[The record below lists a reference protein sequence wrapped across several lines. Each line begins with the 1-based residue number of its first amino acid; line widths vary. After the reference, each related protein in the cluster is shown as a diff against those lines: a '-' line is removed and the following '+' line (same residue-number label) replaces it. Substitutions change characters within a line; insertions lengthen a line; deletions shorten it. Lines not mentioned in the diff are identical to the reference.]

1 MPAELSYAQSLRSIG
16 QMLDNL
22 RIESFSI
29 IVNADDFVVRDKT
42 RNRAQL
48 TPREKAFL
56 AKLQSNHSAAQDKA
70 NARKLAAGIFEWQV
84 TRADLE
90 KLERQ
95 EQAKRQN
102 DRLTPESHSL
112 PQVLRVLGGIVDQK
126 RGQLISVS
134 KADQVVSLE
143 YSSSVGQNVSEQ
155 YTLPVLYDFWV
166 RMYKRRTTGE
176 NK

>member
-1 MPAELSYAQSLRSIG
+1 
-16 QMLDNL
+16 
-22 RIESFSI
+22 
-29 IVNADDFVVRDKT
+29 
-42 RNRAQL
+42 
-48 TPREKAFL
+48 
-56 AKLQSNHSAAQDKA
+56 
-70 NARKLAAGIFEWQV
+70 
-84 TRADLE
+84 
-90 KLERQ
+90 
-95 EQAKRQN
+95 
-102 DRLTPESHSL
+102 
-112 PQVLRVLGGIVDQK
+112 VLGGIVDQK